1 MKEMRMNLPL
11 TGELLTTVRLTTG
24 GVCSV
29 AGLSMDDGEDC
40 KVCVT
45 ESLLLLTHRAITRAE
60 IVFTMDNGLAAE
72 STGLNR
78 SERESVPQE
87 DEISAAIL
95 SALAENAVLEKDEKG
110 LFRISFR
117 FGLQA

>member
-1 MKEMRMNLPL
+1 MSEIKLIMPL
-11 TGELLTTVRLTTG
+11 SGEFMTTVRLTTG

-45 ESLLLLTHRAITRAE
+45 ESLLLLKHRGYRAAE
-60 IVFTMDNGLAAE
+60 LSFTVDNGLGVCIGGVDKAE
-72 STGLNR
+72 CA
-78 SERESVPQE
+78 SVPQE

-95 SALAENAVLEKDEKG
+95 SALAENALLEKKDGE
-110 LFRISFR
+110 LFRVSFR